1 MQVTDKIADMLTRIR
16 NAQSAQHETVNIP
29 TSKLKVEIARVLLE
43 EGYIK
48 GYEVIEKEPQG
59 VIKVTLKLI
68 NGTPAIGGIK
78 RISRPGLRI
87 YSQAADL
94 PRVLDGLGIAIVS
107 TSEGIMTDKS
117 AREQNVGGEVLAYVW

>member
-59 VIKVTLKLI
+59 VIKVTLKFI

>member
-1 MQVTDKIADMLTRIR
+1 MLTRIR

>member
-1 MQVTDKIADMLTRIR
+1 MLTRIR

-59 VIKVTLKLI
+59 VIKVTLKFI